1 MCSRVPRREHDV
13 REVLTRH
20 VGLESSEDN
29 KARESFLQ
37 NELHIPPKWIHHAKV
52 TLRGFAKLI
61 QSEIT
66 LEVVEWVQVSLR
78 EKNWKILP
86 K

>member
-1 MCSRVPRREHDV
+1 MSTLYVACNAFSRREHDV

-52 TLRGFAKLI
+52 TLTGFARLKI
-61 QSEIT
+61 SVIT
-66 LEVVEWVQVSLR
+66 L
-78 EKNWKILP
+78 
-86 K
+86 